1 MIMTNIQIHSKR
13 IMVLN
18 KINILFIGLFLNSC
32 VNDLDTI
39 KKVTFKS
46 GAPDDVTE
54 NLKIIQTDAGFAKFE
69 LSAKLAETYTKPEAI
84 TKFKDGLKVN
94 FFSEDGEVV
103 SCLTALYGEMNISK
117 GTFYVKDS
125 VQLKNFKKKQQL
137 ETEELI
143 WTKADSSIFTEKAV
157 IVRNSQGVLFG
168 DGIRSKQDFSAYTFL
183 RPTGKIDFNKKQIE
197 EYE

>member
-1 MIMTNIQIHSKR
+1 MVFNFIYQKLRLSKFF
-13 IMVLN
+13 L
-18 KINILFIGLFLNSC
+18 ILPFFYSC

-54 NLKIIQTDAGFAKFE
+54 NLKIIQTDSGFAKFE
-69 LSAKLAETYTKPEAI
+69 LSAKLAESYSKPEAI

-94 FFSEDGEVV
+94 FFSEDGKVV
-103 SCLTALYGEMNISK
+103 SSLTALYGEMNISK

-125 VQLKNFKKKQQL
+125 VQLKNFEKNQQL
-137 ETEELI
+137 ETEELT
-143 WTKADSSIFTEKAV
+143 WLKSDSSIFTEKAV

-168 DGIRSKQDFSAYTFL
+168 DGIRSKQDFSTYTFL
-183 RPTGKIDFNKKQIE
+183 KPKGKIDFDKK
-197 EYE
+197 

>member
-1 MIMTNIQIHSKR
+1 MFFKSNFKNLHLSIY
-13 IMVLN
+13 LLF
-18 KINILFIGLFLNSC
+18 ILFLFSC

-54 NLKIIQTDAGFAKFE
+54 NLKIIQTDSGFAKFE
-69 LSAKLAETYTKPEAI
+69 LSAKLAESYSKPESI

-94 FFSEDGEVV
+94 FFSENGKVV

-125 VQLKNFKKKQQL
+125 VQLKNFEKKQQM
-137 ETEELI
+137 ETEELT
-143 WTKADSSIFTEKAV
+143 WTRADSSIFTQKAV

-168 DGIRSKQDFSAYTFL
+168 DGIRSKQDFSTYTFL
-183 RPTGKIDFNKKQIE
+183 RPKGKIDFDKK
-197 EYE
+197 

>member
-1 MIMTNIQIHSKR
+1 MVFKFIYSNKR
-13 IMVLN
+13 L
-18 KINILFIGLFLNSC
+18 LFYFLSFSFLSSC

-39 KKVTFKS
+39 KKITFKS

-54 NLKIIQTDAGFAKFE
+54 NLKIIQTDSGYAKFE
-69 LSAKLAETYTKPEAI
+69 LNAKLAESYTKPESI

-94 FFSEDGEVV
+94 FFSEDGKVV

-125 VQLKNFKKKQQL
+125 VQLKNFEKKQQL
-137 ETEELI
+137 ETEELT

-168 DGIRSKQDFSAYTFL
+168 DGIRSKQDFSTYTFL
-183 RPTGKIDFNKKQIE
+183 RPKGKIDFDKK
-197 EYE
+197 

>member
-1 MIMTNIQIHSKR
+1 MIFNFIYQKLRLSK
-13 IMVLN
+13 
-18 KINILFIGLFLNSC
+18 LFLILPFFYSC

-54 NLKIIQTDAGFAKFE
+54 NLKIIQTDSGFAKFE
-69 LSAKLAETYTKPEAI
+69 LSAKLAESYTKPEAI

-94 FFSEDGEVV
+94 FFSEDGKVV

-125 VQLKNFKKKQQL
+125 VQLKNFEKNQQL
-137 ETEELI
+137 ETEELT
-143 WTKADSSIFTEKAV
+143 WMKSDSSIFTEKAV

-168 DGIRSKQDFSAYTFL
+168 DGIRSNPTFRSKRKEHRVGYL
-183 RPTGKIDFNKKQIE
+183 D
-197 EYE
+197 

>member
-1 MIMTNIQIHSKR
+1 MFKLIYQ
-13 IMVLN
+13 N
-18 KINILFIGLFLNSC
+18 KKFLFFLSVSFFLCSC

-39 KKVTFKS
+39 KKITFKS

-54 NLKIIQTDAGFAKFE
+54 NLKIIQTDSGFAKFE
-69 LSAKLAETYTKPEAI
+69 LSAKLAESYTKPEAI

-94 FFSEDGEVV
+94 FFSEDGKVV

-125 VQLKNFKKKQQL
+125 VQLKNFEKKQQL
-137 ETEELI
+137 ETEELT

-168 DGIRSKQDFSAYTFL
+168 DGIRSKQDFSTYTFL
-183 RPTGKIDFNKKQIE
+183 RPKGKIDFDKK
-197 EYE
+197 